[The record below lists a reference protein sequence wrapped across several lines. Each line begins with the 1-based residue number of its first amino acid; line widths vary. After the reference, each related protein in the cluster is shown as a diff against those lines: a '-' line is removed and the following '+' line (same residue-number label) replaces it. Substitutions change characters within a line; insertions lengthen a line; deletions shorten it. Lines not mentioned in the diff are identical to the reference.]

1 MHNKSVGIVVPIYN
15 AAKYLEK
22 CLHSISIQTYKN
34 IKILLIDDG
43 STDKNVDKII
53 KSYIY
58 KDSRFTSIK
67 ISNSGQ
73 GVARNIGIEHFINT
87 DKTDYI
93 LFVDSDDYIDE
104 NCIEELIKNID
115 DADFIWFNFR
125 YKFENTKPHSNPTSI
140 ENYNLQNKITIS
152 NKDWLEL
159 SSKIDLHS
167 FASGCWVM
175 IDTDYIQ
182 KLNLRYLDVHGED
195 NHFGVMLFS
204 NANKIKV
211 YPKKLY
217 NYIIRNDST
226 INYSGKISINSIPFR
241 LRKYLKYFYDNPMVF
256 SKYYR
261 AGGAAIML
269 SSLIDSFKD
278 DKEIYNLLEK
288 TFLNRYCMLA
298 LNLQNFPNDPLG
310 YKRYLPLAQKYAK
323 DHNIGAFALVQS
335 SVYYWIGLVLI
346 SNKISLKNFLKTPF
360 YIYQILND
368 KTYIKKYKFDI
379 DNHWDKEYALKV
391 LNHKAYKLGIKLAK
405 II

>member
-1 MHNKSVGIVVPIYN
+1 
-15 AAKYLEK
+15 
-22 CLHSISIQTYKN
+22 
-34 IKILLIDDG
+34 
-43 STDKNVDKII
+43 
-53 KSYIY
+53 
-58 KDSRFTSIK
+58 
-67 ISNSGQ
+67 
-73 GVARNIGIEHFINT
+73 
-87 DKTDYI
+87 
-93 LFVDSDDYIDE
+93 
-104 NCIEELIKNID
+104 
-115 DADFIWFNFR
+115 
-125 YKFENTKPHSNPTSI
+125 
-140 ENYNLQNKITIS
+140 
-152 NKDWLEL
+152 
-159 SSKIDLHS
+159 
-167 FASGCWVM
+167 M